1 MLFCT
6 PSSVLAYKAKAGRI
20 SASTGPFLLHT
31 DMQSK
36 PLEFFEQPRYGWSLI
51 AEGTFAKRSGLEIGL
66 FYMEKPYVRVQ
77 DANVLI
83 QQRKRMHITTGYRHW
98 WSSYFSTALGIF
110 SAFSIGGNKDIS
122 RDPDLPLDFE
132 TSAEVITV
140 YGADLSFRLEFDI
153 NEKDGIFLDTR
164 YSMHFKPEDGERPN
178 HLTLG
183 LFYSHQVDVK

>member
-1 MLFCT
+1 M
-6 PSSVLAYKAKAGRI
+6 AYKAEVGRV

-36 PLEFFEQPRYGWSLI
+36 PLNFFDRPRYGWSLI
-51 AEGTFAKRSGLEIGL
+51 AEGIFAKRSGLEIGL

-77 DANVLI
+77 DNNVLI
-83 QQRKRMHITTGYRHW
+83 QQRKRLHITTGYRYW

-110 SAFSIGGNKDIS
+110 SAFSIGDNKDVR
-122 RDPDLPLDFE
+122 RDSGLAEDFE
-132 TSAEVITV
+132 SSANVITV
-140 YGADLSFRLEFDI
+140 YGADLSLRLEIDI
-153 NEKDGIFLDTR
+153 NKKDGIFFDTR

-183 LFYSHQVDVK
+183 IFYSHQIDVK